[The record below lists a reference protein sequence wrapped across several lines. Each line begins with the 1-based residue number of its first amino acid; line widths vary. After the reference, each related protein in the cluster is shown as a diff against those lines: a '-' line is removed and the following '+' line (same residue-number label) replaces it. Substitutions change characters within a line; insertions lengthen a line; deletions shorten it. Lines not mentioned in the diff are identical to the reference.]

1 MLYEI
6 STHPHGL
13 TVEEL
18 LMKFNSELILNSRLE
33 RLMESRHVSCVDDRY
48 FLNKQLILFITLI
61 IKVLRNVVFGRQNL
75 KQYHDEFLSKAQHF
89 GER

>member
-6 STHPHGL
+6 STHSNGL

-33 RLMESRHVSCVDDRY
+33 RLTESRHVSFVDGRY
-48 FLNKQLILFITLI
+48 FLNKQMILYITLI
-61 IKVLRNVVFGRQNL
+61 IKVLRNMVFGRQNL
-75 KQYHDEFLSKAQHF
+75 KQYHDQFLSRVHHF
-89 GER
+89 EKR